1 MSLDDSGQH
10 KSGIE
15 IIPDLQNLR
24 SYAQIKLALG
34 ELLRVTHQG
43 FITLGR
49 KEAENQCQELLIKL
63 AEDRFTLAVL
73 GQFKRGKS
81 SLMNAIVGEELLPTG
96 VLPLTSAITILRYGP
111 NERLIIE
118 KEKSSFPLELTVAS
132 LADYVTEK
140 GNPQNQKG
148 VKAAYL
154 ELPVPFLRYGLEF
167 VDTPGVGSAITANTE
182 TTYNFLPAC
191 DAALFVTS
199 VDTPITTVELEFLN
213 TIKEYVHKIFFIVN
227 KIDLVADEEKKEIL
241 DFVAHTIRSG
251 TGLQI
256 DKVFAVSCQTAIAG
270 RKTGKSELY
279 ERSGLKTLEDA
290 LSLFLTEEKSET
302 FLAAVAQ
309 KAERIINTEKTN
321 GSFTEKYL
329 QERTE
334 TILAEKVRSIH
345 EKPHDAALVITKAGT
360 KFSDFYRYIVTKEA
374 KTSTDFYMGTPVNP
388 TGVQKGVTVDTLQ
401 SKEPA
406 KEIDLQ
412 ADLQVRGCPVCEH
425 IIDQAFDFF
434 AHWQYQIST
443 NEQAQASFA
452 SGIAFCPLHTW
463 QLQSMSSPQGASIGY
478 ARLAEEVAHRL
489 KADDAMKGE
498 QVRQWIHNSTNCP
511 ICKDLHEAELQYV
524 LQLLESLREPEGM
537 NRYRRSNGSCLYHLS
552 LMLDK
557 ASPEELR
564 TFFLHHAIEKFEQDA
579 EDMRSFALKNVALRR
594 SLQNENEKDAYRRTI
609 IRIVGERS
617 VCTPW
622 TQDGTV

>member
-1 MSLDDSGQH
+1 MSSENGQN

-15 IIPDLQNLR
+15 IIPDLKNLR
-24 SYAQIKLALG
+24 SYAQIKMALG
-34 ELLRVTHQG
+34 DLLRVTHQG
-43 FITLGR
+43 FITLRR
-49 KEAENQCQELLIKL
+49 KEPEDQCQGLLVKL

-81 SLMNAIVGEELLPTG
+81 SLMNAIIGEEILPTG

-111 NERLIIE
+111 KERLIIE
-118 KEKSSFPLELTVAS
+118 KENSLFPAELPVTD
-132 LADYVTEK
+132 LPNYVTEK
-140 GNPQNQKG
+140 GNPQNQKK

-167 VDTPGVGSAITANTE
+167 VDTPGIGSAIAANTE
-182 TTYNFLPAC
+182 TTYNFLPSC

-199 VDTPITTVELEFLN
+199 VDTPMTTAEVEFLN

-227 KIDLVADEEKKEIL
+227 KIDLVADKERKDIL
-241 DFVAHTIRSG
+241 EFVAQTVQSNVGIEM
-251 TGLQI
+251 
-256 DKVFAVSCQTAIAG
+256 DKVFPISCQAALAA
-270 RKTGKSELY
+270 RATGKADLY
-279 ERSGLKTLEDA
+279 EASGLKLLEDA
-290 LSLFLTEEKSET
+290 LALFLTEEKSAT
-302 FLAAVAQ
+302 LLAAIAQ
-309 KAERIINTEKTN
+309 KAGRIIDNEKTH
-321 GSFTEKYL
+321 GAFTETYL
-329 QERTE
+329 EERSAA
-334 TILAEKVRSIH
+334 ILAEKVRSIH
-345 EKPHDAALVITKAGT
+345 ENPHDAALEITKART
-360 KFSDFYRYIVTKEA
+360 NFSDLYHYIVTKEA
-374 KTSTDFYMGTPVNP
+374 KISTGFDMGTPVNLN
-388 TGVQKGVTVDTLQ
+388 VEQESVTVDTLQ

-425 IIDQAFDFF
+425 ITDQAFDFF
-434 AHWQYQIST
+434 AHWQYQIAT

-478 ARLAEEVAHRL
+478 ARLAEEIAHRL

-498 QVRQWIHNSTNCP
+498 QMRKLIHNFTNCP
-511 ICKDLHEAELQYV
+511 VCKYLHEAEQQYV
-524 LQLLESLREPEGM
+524 LQLLESLKEPEGM

-552 LMLDK
+552 LMLDN
-557 ASPEELR
+557 APPEELR
-564 TFFLHHAIEKFEQDA
+564 NFLLHHAIEKFEQDA

-594 SLQNENEKDAYRRTI
+594 FLQNENEKDAYRRTI

>member
-1 MSLDDSGQH
+1 MSSENRQNKPD
-10 KSGIE
+10 IE
-15 IIPDLQNLR
+15 IIPDLENLR
-24 SYAQIKLALG
+24 SYAQIKMALG
-34 ELLRVTHQG
+34 DLLRVAHQG

-49 KEAENQCQELLIKL
+49 KAAEDQFQELLVKL

-81 SLMNAIVGEELLPTG
+81 SLMNAIIGQEILPTG

-111 NERLIIE
+111 KERLIIE
-118 KEKSSFPLELTVAS
+118 KEKSSFPLELSVAS
-132 LADYVTEK
+132 LPDYVTEK
-140 GNPQNQKG
+140 GNPQNQKQ
-148 VKAAYL
+148 VKAAYI

-167 VDTPGVGSAITANTE
+167 VDTPGVGSVIAENTK
-182 TTYNFLPAC
+182 TTYSFLPAC

-199 VDTPITTVELEFLN
+199 VDTPMTSVELDFLN

-241 DFVAHTIRSG
+241 DFVAHTIQSG

-256 DKVFAVSCQTAIAG
+256 DKIFAVSCQTAITG
-270 RKTGKSELY
+270 RATGNTELY
-279 ERSGLKTLEDA
+279 EKSGLKTLEDT
-290 LSLFLTEEKSET
+290 LSLFLTGEKSET
-302 FLAAVAQ
+302 FLAAIAQ
-309 KAERIINTEKTN
+309 KAERIINTEKVN

-329 QERTE
+329 QDRTE
-334 TILAEKVRSIH
+334 AILAEKVKSIH
-345 EKPHDAALVITKAGT
+345 EKPDDAALAITKAGT
-360 KFSDFYRYIVTKEA
+360 NFNDLYHHIVAKEA
-374 KTSTDFYMGTPVNP
+374 KTTKSFGVSTPVTLTSEQEN
-388 TGVQKGVTVDTLQ
+388 VTVDSIQ
-401 SKEPA
+401 SKDPV

-412 ADLQVRGCPVCEH
+412 ADLQVRGCSVCEH

-443 NEQAQASFA
+443 NEQAQTSFA

-478 ARLAEEVAHRL
+478 ARLAEEVARRL
-489 KADDAMKGE
+489 KTDAIIKGE
-498 QVRQWIHNSTNCP
+498 QMRQWIHNSSNCP
-511 ICKDLHEAELQYV
+511 VCKYLHEAEKKYV
-524 LQLLESLREPEGM
+524 LKLLESLKEPEGM
-537 NRYRRSNGSCLYHLS
+537 KDYRLSNGSCLYHLS
-552 LMLDK
+552 LMLDNTP
-557 ASPEELR
+557 PEELR
-564 TFFLHHAIEKFEQDA
+564 DFLLHHAVEKFEQDA

-594 SLQNENEKDAYRRTI
+594 FLQNENEKDAYRRTI

-622 TQDGTV
+622 SQDGTV